1 MVYILQREESQY
13 LMNRLST
20 CQVLC
25 IDYFNLYN
33 KLNLVATDNLN
44 FQMRKLKF
52 KMLNNGQ
59 DESAKMRWNKYSRS
73 DLHDSIIPCHESTNY
88 KS

>member
-1 MVYILQREESQY
+1 MVYILQREENQY
-13 LMNRLST
+13 LMNCLST

-33 KLNLVATDNLN
+33 KLNLVVTDNLN

-73 DLHDSIIPCHESTNY
+73 DLHDSIILCHESMNY

>member
-1 MVYILQREESQY
+1 MVYILQREENQY
-13 LMNRLST
+13 LVNPLST

-52 KMLNNGQ
+52 KMLNNGL
-59 DESAKMRWNKYSRS
+59 DESAKMRWNK
-73 DLHDSIIPCHESTNY
+73 
-88 KS
+88 

>member
-1 MVYILQREESQY
+1 MVYILQREENQY
-13 LMNRLST
+13 LVNRLST

-52 KMLNNGQ
+52 KMLSNGQ
-59 DESAKMRWNKYSRS
+59 DESAKMRRNKYSRS
-73 DLHDSIIPCHESTNY
+73 DPHDSIIPCHA
-88 KS
+88 

>member
-1 MVYILQREESQY
+1 MRDTGARDKRCNNSSLDGLHLTEEENQY
-13 LMNRLST
+13 LVNHLST

-44 FQMRKLKF
+44 FQMRKLEVQ
-52 KMLNNGQ
+52 N
-59 DESAKMRWNKYSRS
+59 AKQWSR
-73 DLHDSIIPCHESTNY
+73 
-88 KS
+88 